1 MLIFAAVQSLLL
13 AALAGLSY
21 YVFWDTV
28 TATLAAET
36 VWDRFLP
43 QRELDP
49 LEGYQVGLAIAGF
62 VVLHQALDLWGRRG
76 PAFWLAVGAGLLP
89 QMPAVLSHSLL
100 TWTFFWEA
108 SLAAT
113 ELSQATVALTFVA
126 ALVLLVALNRL
137 AELRR
142 LNGVLTRQRGEAA
155 ERQRVMTAEVL
166 ALAGLIGLS
175 LAITA
180 VLMAV
185 GSVLGGLE
193 SVFIRSPWTVFSVG
207 VAAIFLVACFA
218 VLWGQTRQRG

>member
-1 MLIFAAVQSLLL
+1 MLIFVAVESLLL
-13 AALAGLSY
+13 AALGWLSC

-28 TATLAAET
+28 TATVAAET
-36 VWDRFLP
+36 VWNRFLP

-49 LEGYQVGLAIAGF
+49 LQGYQVGLVIAGF

-89 QMPAVLSHSLL
+89 QMPAALSHSLL
-100 TWTFFWEA
+100 SWTFFWEA
-108 SLAAT
+108 SLVAAG
-113 ELSQATVALTFVA
+113 LSQATVALTFVG
-126 ALVLLVALNRL
+126 ALALLVALNRL

-142 LNGVLTRQRGEAA
+142 LNEVLTRQRGEAA
-155 ERQRVMTAEVL
+155 ERKRVMTAEVL

-185 GSVLGGLE
+185 GAVLGGLE